1 MARLTFALE
10 DGQEVTVPLTNQLT
24 LGRAEDNDVVV
35 NDERLSPRHA
45 EILPHPSGGY
55 EVRDLG
61 SSTGTY
67 VNQQR
72 VESCRLIQGD
82 HLSFGPLNAILD
94 LEINAPEAQSA
105 AEKQLTHWQ
114 AAARQS
120 EAAHHQWLNSIAEL
134 TRQHDE
140 KTATLLQLGSE
151 ITTARQ
157 ALTEVTAQ
165 RELQAPL
172 LAQLK
177 LETNLAETHLTS
189 LRQQITSL
197 EQKLIEGE
205 SRLSAQKAESTA
217 AGDNLRLL
225 EQRRAQLEASL
236 QTLGETEGHL
246 ARAEASLHD
255 IETQHTALTAAL
267 HLLIQRQQQREDVLR
282 QLQRDV
288 EAAERQLSTRH
299 HELTAETRRVEEA
312 RHLLTN
318 LEKQCQSLA
327 AQRRT
332 PESSRSAA
340 KPPAASPPE
349 PSPPPP
355 SPATPTPRI
364 VAIDSPRFTI
374 IPMKS
379 ERVVKRS
386 TDPTPQKGA

>member
-10 DGQEVTVPLTNQLT
+10 DGQEVTVHLTNQLT

-45 EILPHPSGGY
+45 EVLPHPSGGY

-61 SSTGTY
+61 SATGTF

-82 HLSFGPLNAILD
+82 RLSFGPLTAVLD
-94 LEINAPEAQSA
+94 LEIPVPEAQSA
-105 AEKQLTHWQ
+105 EEKQLTHWQ

-140 KTATLLQLGSE
+140 KTATLHQLGSE

-157 ALTEVTAQ
+157 QLAELTAQ

-205 SRLSAQKAESTA
+205 SCLSAQKAEITA

-225 EQRRAQLEASL
+225 EQRRTQLEASL

-246 ARAEASLHD
+246 ARAEARLHD

-267 HLLIQRQQQREDVLR
+267 DLLTQRQQHREDVLR

-312 RHLLTN
+312 RNLLSN